1 MNKISHNWSEHV
13 AFGAGSVHFP
23 QSLAEVQEIVRGAAK
38 LRVVGARHSFN
49 HIVDTSGALVSLRAL
64 PRRAEIDP
72 IARTVT
78 IDGGTTYAELAP
90 VLDAAGFALFNLPSV
105 PDFTIVGAVST
116 ATHGSGNANRNLAA
130 SVAALEIVT
139 ASGDLLRL
147 QRGDRDFDGAVVA
160 LGALGVVVEMTLDLV
175 PRFDIRQ
182 TVYRNLPFET
192 VVENFDAVMGS
203 AYSVSLFT
211 HWNSDFVD
219 QAWLKDLATA
229 PAAKPEFF
237 GGTRAVT
244 EMSPVLGKEPYG
256 TTGQLGSVGPW
267 YDRLP
272 HARIGALPQEGYE
285 YQSEYFV
292 ARKHAPAA
300 MRALKAVQ
308 HALHPALVVSEVR
321 TVAQD
326 QLWLSTNFGADSVG
340 FHFSMARD
348 WATVSRA
355 LSVIEGALAPVS
367 PRTHWGK
374 LFVLPAAQVMA
385 GYPRLGDFRALAS
398 RLDPQGKFRNAFLD
412 EFVFGGA

>member
-23 QSLAEVQEIVRGAAK
+23 ASVAEVQEIVRGAAK

-49 HIVDTSGALVSLRAL
+49 HIADTTGALVSLRAL
-64 PRRAEIDP
+64 PRRAEID
-72 IARTVT
+72 AAENTVT

-130 SVAALEIVT
+130 SVAAIEIVT
-139 ASGDLLRL
+139 ASGELLRL
-147 QRGDRDFDGAVVA
+147 QRRDADFDGAVVA
-160 LGALGVVVEMTLDLV
+160 LGALGVVVAMTLDLV

-182 TVYRNLPFET
+182 TVYGNLPFET

-229 PAAKPEFF
+229 PAPKPKFF
-237 GGTRAVT
+237 GGEAADV
-244 EMSPVLGKEPYG
+244 EMSPVLGKEPDG
-256 TTGQLGSVGPW
+256 TTGQLGSVGAW

-272 HARIGALPQEGYE
+272 HARIGALPAEGYE

-292 ARKHAPAA
+292 ARRHAPAA
-300 MRALKAVQ
+300 MRALKAVE
-308 HALHPALVVSEVR
+308 AGMHPALVVSEVR

-326 QLWLSTNFGADSVG
+326 QLWLSTNSGADSVG

-348 WATVSRA
+348 WAAVSQA
-355 LSVIEGALAPVS
+355 LAVIEGALAPFN

-374 LFVLPAAQVMA
+374 LFVMPAAQVMA
-385 GYPRLGDFRALAS
+385 GHPRLSDFRALAT
-398 RLDPQGKFRNAFLD
+398 RLDPQEKFRNAFLD

>member
-1 MNKISHNWSEHV
+1 MNTISHNWSEHV
-13 AFGAGSVHFP
+13 AFGAASTHFP
-23 QSLAEVQEIVRGAAK
+23 TSVAEVQEIVRGAAK

-49 HIVDTSGALVSLRAL
+49 HIADTSGALVSLRAL
-64 PRRAEIDP
+64 PRRAEIDRV
-72 IARTVT
+72 ARTVT

-105 PDFTIVGAVST
+105 PDFTVVGAVST

-130 SVAALEIVT
+130 SIAGLEIVT
-139 ASGDLLRL
+139 AAGDLLRL
-147 QRGDRDFDGAVVA
+147 QRGDADFDGAVVA
-160 LGALGVVVEMTLDLV
+160 LGALGVVVAMTLDLV
-175 PRFDIRQ
+175 PRFDVRQ
-182 TVYRNLPFET
+182 TVYRNLPFDT

-219 QAWLKDLATA
+219 QAWLKDLSTA
-229 PAAKPEFF
+229 PAPKPEFF
-237 GGTRAVT
+237 GGTPAAT

-285 YQSEYFV
+285 YQSEYFI
-292 ARKHAPAA
+292 ARRHAPAA

-308 HALHPALVVSEVR
+308 DGLHPALVVSEVR

-326 QLWLSTNFGADSVG
+326 QLWLSTNYGADSVG
-340 FHFSMARD
+340 FHFSIARD
-348 WATVSRA
+348 WAAVSQA
-355 LSVIEGALAPVS
+355 LAVIEGALAPFR

-385 GYPRLGDFRALAS
+385 GYPRLGEFRALAS